1 MCFNHSSCKYWTW
14 IEDYNGYPQ
23 YCHLKD
29 ANSGLSY
36 VEGVISGEKNCM
48 APKGKDAAQ
57 TYLQTPLQLPELFPK
72 NTAD

>member
-14 IEDYNGYPQ
+14 IEDYNGLPQ

-36 VEGVISGEKNCM
+36 VEGVISGGKNCIG
-48 APKGKDAAQ
+48 PRGKDADLYGFAGKQ
-57 TYLQTPLQLPELFPK
+57 GRHQK
-72 NTAD
+72 G